1 MRLTNTF
8 AMAVEM
14 MMLIMVA
21 LMLGGATAQT
31 DFVGCITFQVR
42 T

>member
-14 MMLIMVA
+14 MMLMTVA
-21 LMLGGATAQT
+21 LMLGGATAQQT
-31 DFVGCITFQVR
+31 DVGCNSEQVR